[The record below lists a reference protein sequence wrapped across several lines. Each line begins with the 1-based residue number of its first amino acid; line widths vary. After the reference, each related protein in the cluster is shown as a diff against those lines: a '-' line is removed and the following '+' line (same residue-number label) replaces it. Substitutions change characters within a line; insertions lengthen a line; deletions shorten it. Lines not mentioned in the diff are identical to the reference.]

1 MEKKTIGQFIAVL
14 RKSNGLTQ
22 KDLAEE
28 LNVSDK
34 TISHWERDESAPD
47 LSLIPVIADLFGV
60 TSDEILRG
68 ERRPAV
74 GKAAEAAAE
83 AFPDTAAAAEP
94 MRDKRSDKQLKTLLN
109 RIKTDFRTCSLIAG
123 GVGLLG
129 LMLALIF
136 NFAVWWAKLGFF
148 IALALYVTGAGIE
161 VVALMRTHASLD
173 VEEFEGE
180 RLEACRKSV
189 RRIACTT
196 FSILAGLC
204 AFTLPL
210 ITFNS
215 PYQRIIVYGGTWF
228 PQGLLY
234 VLILAAV
241 WGVVFLIM
249 KRQVIK
255 AAIRNDRFRKLKGLC
270 ALFTVLALLV
280 TFGIQIA
287 LNICIEPD
295 LALAPRSTFNEVK
308 TFVLFAE
315 QTSRYGSRHDA
326 SEQEILNSDGS
337 LLQTFVWKNV
347 ELEDWSYEWDESGN
361 ITFKIITL
369 DNYWI
374 GAHRADVAN
383 YAYCIFYAAEIAA
396 GFIVYFRLKKK
407 RKNV

>member
-60 TSDEILRG
+60 TADELLRG

-74 GKAAEAAAE
+74 GKAAAE
-83 AFPDTAAAAEP
+83 SDADRPEDAQGKPDRRTD
-94 MRDKRSDKQLKTLLN
+94 RQLKVLLD
-109 RIKTDFRTCSLIAG
+109 RIRVQFLTCSLIAG

-148 IALALYVTGAGIE
+148 IALALYLTGAVIE
-161 VVALMRTHASLD
+161 VVSLVRTRASLD

-180 RLEACRKSV
+180 RLEVCRKSV

-196 FSILAGLC
+196 FSILVGLC

-210 ITFNS
+210 ITINS
-215 PYQRIIVYGGTWF
+215 HYQQIIVNGGRWF
-228 PQGLLY
+228 PQGLSY
-234 VLILAAV
+234 VLILAVV

-249 KRQVIK
+249 KWQIVK

-270 ALFTVLALLV
+270 ALFTVLALLI

-287 LNICIEPD
+287 LNICVD
-295 LALAPRSTFNEVK
+295 LGRAFAPRSTFNEVK

-374 GAHRADVAN
+374 GDHRADVAN

-396 GFIVYFRLKKK
+396 GFIVYFKLKKK
-407 RKNV
+407 HKNA